1 MLGTLSEEVRGVK
14 IHIDAHIPIC
24 RGLGSS
30 AALLVAGAMGANVL
44 RGNKLS
50 TQGLLNITNAM
61 EGHPDNLAP
70 AFLGGLTAS
79 MVDGGLPVS
88 VSFPL
93 HAGWEFLVL
102 IPDFTLSTPLA
113 RSVLP
118 EQVNRRDAIYNI
130 SHGALVLKALELGDE
145 KELRTAGVTVNAHP
159 WLEGCFEVSATGDL
173 ERLPA
178 FTEGHFTVQDAAARL
193 VATAAAPQPET
204 RALDMCAAPGGK
216 SFALAIDMGDRG
228 DILSCDIHPH
238 KLALIEKG
246 AARLGIRSIR
256 TALADGREHHAA
268 WENAADLVVADVP
281 CSGLG
286 IIRKKPD
293 IRYKDPKELAELPA
307 IQAAILDNAATY
319 VRPGGVLLYSTCTV
333 LPEENEGVTT
343 AFLDTH
349 PEFAL
354 EPFTLPR
361 PIGGCCGQL
370 TLWPQRYGTDG
381 FYICRMRRK

>member
-1 MLGTLSEEVRGVK
+1 MKRVTIRVPATTANLGPGFDAFGCALSLYTDVTFEETDSGLEITGCDEAYTGPDNLAYTAYCAVLGTLSEEVRGVK

-118 EQVNRRDAIYNI
+118 EQVNRRDAITT
-130 SHGALVLKALELGDE
+130 SPTARWCSRRWSLGT
-145 KELRTAGVTVNAHP
+145 KSCCAPPCRTG
-159 WLEGCFEVSATGDL
+159 
-173 ERLPA
+173 
-178 FTEGHFTVQDAAARL
+178 FTRT
-193 VATAAAPQPET
+193 T
-204 RALDMCAAPGGK
+204 GK
-216 SFALAIDMGDRG
+216 S
-228 DILSCDIHPH
+228 
-238 KLALIEKG
+238 
-246 AARLGIRSIR
+246 
-256 TALADGREHHAA
+256 
-268 WENAADLVVADVP
+268 
-281 CSGLG
+281 
-286 IIRKKPD
+286 
-293 IRYKDPKELAELPA
+293 
-307 IQAAILDNAATY
+307 
-319 VRPGGVLLYSTCTV
+319 
-333 LPEENEGVTT
+333 
-343 AFLDTH
+343 
-349 PEFAL
+349 
-354 EPFTLPR
+354 
-361 PIGGCCGQL
+361 
-370 TLWPQRYGTDG
+370 
-381 FYICRMRRK
+381 